1 MTAEKTLPFQLV
13 VSPGITLSSFTIKKA
28 DNDAS
33 VMTVNTA
40 SNYFNID
47 AETYSIIQVKAC
59 TIGALPYGNYYYA
72 LTLSDGSTYISDI
85 IAIMSDMSKCIKI
98 TYKNVENLYFSSGHI
113 DFTNDFVFEL
123 YLPTTIG
130 KPEYEYEEEL
140 TKRLGYKFVESQ
152 VVNKVY
158 KFTFPATEQLCD
170 AYRFVRMCDYIRIDT
185 YNPDF
190 SDYDHY
196 NVIYLSSEVEWLDN
210 GDIASVETS
219 FETDSI
225 VQKLQDYSRTQLV
238 NFYNALLSNSDEALK
253 FDDETI
259 AQYYSNYIQSIDGK
273 MIRQLNAVSS
283 ISDNTVIA
291 IDENNGTGAANKIL
305 LKPLLI
311 NTVAEQLQASE
322 VLANFQ
328 QHINNSAIHITAAER
343 AVLSLFGVDDNG
355 DVYVKGDKGFY
366 TNSFVSAKG
375 KSSSTGGGS
384 GASALYQLV
393 DVLAN
398 ENNDGVQGATTN
410 SVLMYNGTK
419 WYAGTIGTGLDEAA
433 LKAYLDANK
442 YTTTA
447 YVDSQ
452 VSSIN
457 SQLDTKADKT
467 SLQQHIN
474 DSSVHITAAEKAILS
489 LFGVDDN
496 GDVYVKGDKGF
507 YTTSFVSALG
517 KNSSGGSTGSASALY
532 QLVDV
537 LANENNDGV
546 QGATT
551 NSVLMYN
558 GTKWYAG
565 TINTG
570 LDEAAL
576 KYYLDTNKYTTTSYV
591 DSQLDT
597 KADKTALSAYLP
609 LSGGTITGDLT
620 VNGTIYVG
628 TTNYVYHTGN
638 LAGDT
643 AWITLSSDII
653 SHKTIHA
660 NNITLIASSGQFV
673 TGYTVDKAGHIV
685 SISQRALNASDIPS
699 IAITQVTGLQDALDK
714 KVDNAFFAR
723 VFGLL
728 DANGNEIAVN
738 DVTTIADSIKAKFGL
753 WTEQYIS
760 AKGVNSSSSGGSGGA
775 SALYQL
781 VDVLANSAN
790 DGVLNAANG
799 SVLMYNGSKW
809 QAGNVVTDISP
820 LVLNVNGSSLFTYN
834 GKSSITANLT
844 VPTKISQLT
853 NDSGYLT
860 AITKAQVE
868 DILTGNITSHT
879 HSYLPLTGGTLT
891 GNGSILTLNSLVL
904 SSFIYYNLN
913 GTNKAS
919 TGYYDGLAYIA
930 NEKTLYRIGVTDS
943 GNPEYWQGP
952 TSSSTK
958 YTLIHSGNYNSYALP
973 LSGGTISNNT
983 RSLLLIKNTDSTGNS
998 TLWLGGGFS
1007 DFSQGAVVE
1016 YSGNNGGLYLANFKA
1031 HTNNKQGISGF
1042 RITSDNKIQCG
1053 DINWVYNVYDMLHS
1067 GNYNSYTPT
1076 LTGAGASG
1084 TWGIS
1089 ITGNAATATNAST
1102 LKGYGIT
1109 SAQPWNAIPV
1119 VQTDGVM
1126 EIGRYIDFHFDNT
1139 MRIDYSCRLQVDGD
1153 YQSVV
1158 KLPSTSGTIALVEG
1172 SVAYATSAGNSDKL
1186 GGYGLTR
1193 FLLMTGRDY
1202 TEMDLNTIGG
1212 SQSIFT
1218 EIRTGEVTTIN
1229 SPYSGYGALLSLK
1242 DSNGIAKMQF
1252 LGSLDSSVLYF
1263 RSRQSPGTDITSA
1276 WKTIAFTDS
1285 NVASATKLQT
1295 ARTLW
1300 GQSFNGTGNVSGNL
1314 TGVGS
1319 VTRTARDAVD
1329 TDLNGNLKFHN
1340 LNSAYVNYW
1349 HVDLAD
1355 GTKVLVVHN
1364 NGNIGL
1370 GTTSPSVKLHV
1381 IGDTAATGAVTAKAS
1396 SSDIRLKTDI
1406 SDYKALSIIRSHKS
1420 IKYHWNEVAK
1430 ANADIFNDD
1439 YWHYGLIAQD
1449 VQRDMPQMVS
1459 DVFKDYL
1466 VINYERLI
1474 PICWK
1479 GLQEVDDEVT
1489 KLKKKVRKLE
1499 MEIRELKQKED
1510 RL

>member
-781 VDVLANSAN
+781 ADVVPNSTN
-790 DGVLNAANG
+790 DGVLNAVNG

-809 QAGNVVTDISP
+809 QAGNVVTNISP
-820 LVLNVNGSSLFTYN
+820 LTLNVNGSSLFTYD

-844 VPTKISQLT
+844 VPTKVSQLT
-853 NDSGYLT
+853 NDTGFITDISSSMVTSALGYT
-860 AITKAQVE
+860 PYNSANPNGYISSITKAMVE
-868 DILTGNITSHT
+868 GVLTGNITSHT
-879 HSYLPLTGGTLT
+879 HSFE
-891 GNGSILTLNSLVL
+891 SL
-904 SSFIYYNLN
+904 
-913 GTNKAS
+913 AS
-919 TGYYDGLAYIA
+919 KPTTISGYGITDAY
-930 NEKTLYRIGVTDS
+930 
-943 GNPEYWQGP
+943 
-952 TSSSTK
+952 TSSTIDSK
-958 YTLIHSGNYNSYALP
+958 LSGYLP
-973 LSGGTISNNT
+973 LSGGI
-983 RSLLLIKNTDSTGNS
+983 LTGNLS
-998 TLWLGGGFS
+998 INKTSEPTLYLGVNGRVNYNPDS
-1007 DFSQGAVVE
+1007 DEIAL
-1016 YSGNNGGLYLANFKA
+1016 YNGG
-1031 HTNNKQGISGF
+1031 SGF
-1042 RITSDNKIQCG
+1042 PTLKVRAGLNAPIFR
-1053 DINWVYNVYDMLHS
+1053 YNYADHTLLHS
-1067 GNYNSYTPT
+1067 GNYNSYSPT
-1076 LTGAGASG
+1076 LTGGGASG

-1089 ITGNAATATNAST
+1089 INGNADTVDGLHASDFARSRGDDLLPT
-1102 LKGYGIT
+1102 DINHLGYGYGHNSWYEYGPAFT
-1109 SAQPWNAIPV
+1109 F
-1119 VQTDGVM
+1119 GVSS
-1126 EIGRYIDFHFDNT
+1126 YYA
-1139 MRIDYSCRLQVDGD
+1139 RIQKYYNNNNL
-1153 YQSVV
+1153 Y
-1158 KLPSTSGTIALVEG
+1158 
-1172 SVAYATSAGNSDKL
+1172 L
-1186 GGYGLTR
+1186 GGYSTQLG
-1193 FLLMTGRDY
+1193 
-1202 TEMDLNTIGG
+1202 DLGWRE
-1212 SQSIFT
+1212 F
-1218 EIRTGEVTTIN
+1218 
-1229 SPYSGYGALLSLK
+1229 
-1242 DSNGIAKMQF
+1242 
-1252 LGSLDSSVLYF
+1252 
-1263 RSRQSPGTDITSA
+1263 
-1276 WKTIAFTDS
+1276 AFTDS

-1300 GQSFNGTGNVSGNL
+1300 GQSFDGTANVDGPIRVHYKSTDWDNWNEGIRLYGVTKDSSWSNLNFGCDPSATVGSHANQWMIGRNPLNQFVIFHGTDSTTGVIHIDTNNNVGIGTNSPSYKLHSVIGNSNNYVVACFTNTLSHGGIAINSANNCNPFMHYQVNGTTKAECGYSNIFGNFYIGAYNTEIGHLNINIASGNVG
-1314 TGVGS
+1314 
-1319 VTRTARDAVD
+1319 
-1329 TDLNGNLKFHN
+1329 
-1340 LNSAYVNYW
+1340 
-1349 HVDLAD
+1349 
-1355 GTKVLVVHN
+1355 
-1364 NGNIGL
+1364 I

-1381 IGDTAATGAVTAKAS
+1381 VGDIAATEAVTAKAS

-1420 IKYHWNEVAK
+1420 IKYHWNAVAK

-1479 GLQEVDDEVT
+1479 GLQEIDDEVA